1 MGPSTRRSGGT
12 VPARKSAGNR
22 SVADMDVAVTGSSGF
37 LGTALVAALRGGGH
51 QVRRIVRHRP
61 SSDDEV
67 GWDPQAGTIDAS
79 ALAGV
84 DAVVHLAGESIGAR
98 RWSDEQKRRILE
110 SRTRGTALVAET
122 VASLDPRPQVL
133 LSASGMNY
141 YGDRGDEDVTE
152 DWPPGDD
159 FLADV
164 CVAWEAAAQPAA
176 AAGVRTAFLRTGLV
190 LDAGGGALA
199 KMLPLFK
206 LGLGGRL
213 GSGRQW
219 WSWIALEDH
228 IGAMVHLLT
237 ADVSGPVNLTAP
249 EAVTNAEF
257 SRTLGRVLHRP
268 AALPVPRLGPRL
280 LLGSELADTL
290 LFTSLRVRPE
300 VLLSSGYAFRYPA
313 VETALRAVVAA
324 S

>member
-1 MGPSTRRSGGT
+1 MKPPLSIAGGGGHRPSVVG
-12 VPARKSAGNR
+12 V
-22 SVADMDVAVTGSSGF
+22 DVAVTGSSGF
-37 LGTALVAALRGGGH
+37 LGTALVGALRAGGH

-61 SSDDEV
+61 TGDDEV
-67 GWDPQAGTIDAS
+67 GWDPQAGTIDDAG
-79 ALAGV
+79 LAGV
-84 DAVVHLAGESIGAR
+84 DAVVHLAGESIGGR
-98 RWSDEQKRRILE
+98 RWSDEQKRRIRQ
-110 SRTRGTALVAET
+110 SRTLGTALVAGT

-141 YGDRGDEDVTE
+141 YGDRGDEEVTE

-159 FLADV
+159 FLAQV

-176 AAGVRTAFLRTGLV
+176 DAGVRTALLRTGMV

-199 KMLPLFK
+199 RMLPLFK

-268 AALPVPRLGPRL
+268 AVLPVPRLGPRL
-280 LLGSELADTL
+280 LVGTELADTL

-300 VLLSSGYAFRYPA
+300 VLSNSGYAFRHATLEPA
-313 VETALRAVVAA
+313 LKAALVK

>member
-1 MGPSTRRSGGT
+1 MRNPAAGRRVGE
-12 VPARKSAGNR
+12 V
-22 SVADMDVAVTGSSGF
+22 DVAVTGSSGF
-37 LGTALVAALRGGGH
+37 LGTALVGALRAGGH

-61 SSDDEV
+61 SGDDEV
-67 GWDPQAGTIDAS
+67 GWDPQAGTIEA
-79 ALAGV
+79 AGLAGI

-98 RWSDEQKRRILE
+98 RWSDEQKRRIRE

-122 VASLDPRPQVL
+122 VAKLDPRPRVL
-133 LSASGMNY
+133 LSASGVNY
-141 YGDRGDEDVTE
+141 YGDRGDEEVTE
-152 DWPPGDD
+152 AWPPGDD
-159 FLADV
+159 FLANV
-164 CVAWEAAAQPAA
+164 CVAWEAATRPAVD
-176 AAGVRTAFLRTGLV
+176 AGVRTAFLRTGLV

-213 GSGRQW
+213 GTGRQW

-228 IGAMVHLLT
+228 VGAMVHLLT
-237 ADVSGPVNLTAP
+237 AGVSGPVNLTSP

-268 AALPVPRLGPRL
+268 AVLPVPRLGPRL
-280 LLGSELADTL
+280 LLGAELADTL

-300 VLLSSGYAFRYPA
+300 VLTRSGYAFRHPTL
-313 VETALRAVVAA
+313 EPALRAAVAP